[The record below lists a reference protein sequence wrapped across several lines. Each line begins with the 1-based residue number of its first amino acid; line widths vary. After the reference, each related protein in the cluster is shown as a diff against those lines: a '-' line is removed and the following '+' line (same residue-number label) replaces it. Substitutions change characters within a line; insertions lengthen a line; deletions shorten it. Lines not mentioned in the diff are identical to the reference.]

1 MMNNTNCN
9 RPDLHCESCG
19 STDPEDINPF
29 ANDGYSACCNELV
42 VSGPHDCLHATYR
55 AAAPVAPVARK
66 SSSHAN
72 CSHPATKAAR
82 AACRKAHR

>member
-55 AAAPVAPVARK
+55 AAAPVARK

-82 AACRKAHR
+82 AACRKARR